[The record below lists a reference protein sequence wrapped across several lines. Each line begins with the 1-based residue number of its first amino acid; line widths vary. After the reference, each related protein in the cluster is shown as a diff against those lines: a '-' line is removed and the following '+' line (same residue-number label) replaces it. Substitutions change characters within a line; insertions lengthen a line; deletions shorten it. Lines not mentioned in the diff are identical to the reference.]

1 MSYRHITL
9 ESTVVKNSCT
19 IKKLYSTYSYF
30 HTQDFTFAGEYHNT
44 WELVYVY
51 SGSVIIETPD
61 YKFTLEKNQACLH
74 SPNERHKIR
83 ANNVCSSLFIF
94 SFDCICDNM
103 DCITKK
109 PLNISPAIS
118 NYFIVAIEEG
128 LTFLSG
134 KNNIPVR
141 NQPVKFGGGQV
152 VKNMLELALISLIR
166 LNSSSDS
173 NNTPK
178 RIAVSN
184 NKVVDL
190 VIDYFKKNIQNK
202 ILLEDLT
209 AVSGYSASHLSA
221 IFQKEMGISI
231 KNYFNKMRIDTAK
244 ELLSKRTM
252 SIQQVSDYLNFDSV
266 QYFSLRFKKE
276 TGLTPSQ
283 YAKFLK
289 SQTSYHDV

>member
-1 MSYRHITL
+1 MSYKHITL

-44 WELVYVY
+44 WELIYVY

-61 YKFTLEKNQACLH
+61 YKFTLEKNQAFLH
-74 SPNERHKIR
+74 FPNERHKIR

-94 SFDCICDNM
+94 SFDCLCDNI

-109 PLNISPAIS
+109 PLKVSPAIS

-128 LTFLSG
+128 LSFLAG
-134 KNNIPVR
+134 KNHIPVK
-141 NQPVKFGGGQV
+141 NQPIKYAGGQV
-152 VKNMLELALISLIR
+152 VKNTLELALISLIR
-166 LNSSSDS
+166 LNSFSDT

-178 RIAVSN
+178 RIATSN
-184 NKVVDL
+184 SKIVDIVV
-190 VIDYFKKNIQNK
+190 DYFKNNIQNK